1 MSRSVKVV
9 VRIRPEDGV
18 HNGLEIQA
26 GANTICCGGELF
38 HFDHVLGPKSTQ
50 LQVINSIQFL
60 KKHPCN
66 MQYANALPLFIEVL
80 TTPPLFFLSITHD

>member
-50 LQVINSIQFL
+50 LQVINSIQL
-60 KKHPCN
+60 KKKKTSL
-66 MQYANALPLFIEVL
+66 QYAICKRSSPIY
-80 TTPPLFFLSITHD
+80 